1 MKKEDQKK
9 MDIKESFYIADGIKI
24 PGDLEIGHGSKIY
37 DGTVLAPKTKIGHRT
52 TIGKL
57 VNFEAGATI
66 GNHVTIYS
74 QSHLTTGLVV
84 EDYVWIGPMFM
95 GLNTKKIRH
104 VRNFELKI
112 EPPIIKWGARIGA
125 RVTLMPG
132 VTVGK
137 EALIDSC
144 SVVTKDVPAR
154 EIWRGFPARKI
165 GEVPEDELLDV
176 KSLLKK
182 CQLCKNGIE
191 K

>member
-1 MKKEDQKK
+1 
-9 MDIKESFYIADGIKI
+9 MDITNKPYFIADGVKI
-24 PGDLEIGHGSKIY
+24 PDDLEIGDGSKIF

-52 TIGKL
+52 IIGKL

-74 QSHLTTGLVV
+74 QGHLTTGLVI
-84 EDYVWIGPMFM
+84 EDYVWIGPMFL
-95 GLNTKKIRH
+95 GLNTRRIRH
-104 VRNFELKI
+104 VRDFDLTI
-112 EPPIIKWGARIGA
+112 EPPTIKWGARIGA

-154 EIWRGFPARKI
+154 EIWRGFPARKVS
-165 GEVPEDELLDV
+165 EVSEDEFLDIEAMENCSLCAKSV
-176 KSLLKK
+176 K
-182 CQLCKNGIE
+182 
-191 K
+191 